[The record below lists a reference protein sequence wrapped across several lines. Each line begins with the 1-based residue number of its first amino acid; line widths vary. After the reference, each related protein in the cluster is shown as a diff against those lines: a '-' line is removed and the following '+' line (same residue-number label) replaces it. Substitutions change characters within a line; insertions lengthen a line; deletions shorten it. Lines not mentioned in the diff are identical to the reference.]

1 MTMTDPI
8 SDMLTRIRNAN
19 VAMHDEVSMPSSK
32 QKVALAKVLKD
43 EGYISS
49 FAEADNDG
57 KPGKTL
63 TIEMKYSPE
72 RDRVISGLKRVS
84 KPGLRVYRQRNE
96 IPRVQGGLG
105 VAVLSTNKGLMS
117 DREHGR
123 TAWAAK
129 FCASCGEEVAMSR
142 VGNAPITVPSGV
154 EIAIDGSNITVKGS
168 KGELSRELPG
178 GVTANLDEETLTV
191 VRPDDSKESRAFH
204 GLCRSLI
211 QNMVVGVSEGFTKEL
226 QIQGV
231 GYRATAKGSNALE
244 LALGY
249 SHPVSIEAPEGIE
262 FEVPQQTQIL
272 VKGIDKQLV
281 GQVAADIRKWR
292 KPEPY
297 KGKGIRYANER
308 VIRKAGKA
316 AK

>member
-1 MTMTDPI
+1 
-8 SDMLTRIRNAN
+8 
-19 VAMHDEVSMPSSK
+19 
-32 QKVALAKVLKD
+32 
-43 EGYISS
+43 
-49 FAEADNDG
+49 
-57 KPGKTL
+57 
-63 TIEMKYSPE
+63 
-72 RDRVISGLKRVS
+72 
-84 KPGLRVYRQRNE
+84 
-96 IPRVQGGLG
+96 
-105 VAVLSTNKGLMS
+105 
-117 DREHGR
+117 
-123 TAWAAK
+123 
-129 FCASCGEEVAMSR
+129 MSR

-178 GVTANLDEETLTV
+178 GVTANLDEQTLTV

-204 GLCRSLI
+204 GLSRSLV
-211 QNMVVGVSEGFTKEL
+211 QNMIVGVSEGFVKEL

-244 LALGY
+244 LALGF
-249 SHPVSIEAPEGIE
+249 SHPVN
-262 FEVPQQTQIL
+262 
-272 VKGIDKQLV
+272 QLV

-297 KGKGIRYANER
+297 KGKGIRYKDER